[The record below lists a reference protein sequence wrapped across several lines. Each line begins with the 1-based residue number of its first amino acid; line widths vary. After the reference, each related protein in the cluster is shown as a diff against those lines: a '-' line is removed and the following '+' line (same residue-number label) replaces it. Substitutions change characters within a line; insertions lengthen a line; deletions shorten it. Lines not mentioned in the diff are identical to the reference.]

1 MLGRRRAVAAA
12 AAVAM
17 LLVGATQAP
26 GEAGSAAVSATTLR
40 VNTQTNPIGLG
51 DASPELSWRLTGG
64 RQTAYEIRVA
74 SSVAQLENPDLWDS
88 GKVTSSE
95 TSNIAYGGA
104 PSAPEP

>member
-51 DASPELSWRLTGG
+51 DATPG
-64 RQTAYEIRVA
+64 
-74 SSVAQLENPDLWDS
+74 AQLAAVRRAPDRL
-88 GKVTSSE
+88 
-95 TSNIAYGGA
+95 
-104 PSAPEP
+104 